1 MSLAAKKIQISWLLC
16 VLQIQSAFT
25 RSSKPC
31 FTLFQPSLQT
41 IRDNGFSL
49 RNSHKSKIS
58 TFKPLEMSLLPVDRD
73 TLSEII
79 TKRLPTPAQYATY
92 WGRTSREQYNAAFE
106 AFGVS
111 FLGVFA
117 AYFLSFAVGDFIAT
131 ICGCV
136 AGFWVLLGPELK
148 AYQRNWEL
156 TGLVLVSDDECI
168 QVKCDSVFYRSNSCD
183 NILFIIIRGRELVDP
198 WSDDDIYD
206 YEDENNRGLYG
217 ALYLGRISHVCV
229 VEDPLDPPEEEF
241 TLKEME
247 GYTMETD
254 DLETL
259 TGKPY
264 NLRLRVTDDK
274 ISDYGGDGRELQI
287 HTRMSEEYLDLEP
300 GMPVST
306 LLLSASQKFESL
318 AALTDFCIPDAGP
331 VWVGDYPYIDRPVL
345 ENLFAKDD
353 ELWDALREEGR
364 GPWDE
369 REFLTTAGDDAD
381 SYDDDDEYNY

>member
-1 MSLAAKKIQISWLLC
+1 
-16 VLQIQSAFT
+16 
-25 RSSKPC
+25 
-31 FTLFQPSLQT
+31 
-41 IRDNGFSL
+41 
-49 RNSHKSKIS
+49 
-58 TFKPLEMSLLPVDRD
+58 MSLLPVDRD

-156 TGLVLVSDDECI
+156 TG
-168 QVKCDSVFYRSNSCD
+168 
-183 NILFIIIRGRELVDP
+183 GRELVDP

-364 GPWDE
+364 GSWDE